1 MATKTLGTLSVDLL
15 ANTGAFVRGMTAA
28 ERQSDKTA
36 KAIKRRQQK
45 LAKELDDIYKGVGA
59 AIGAAFGAIAVSVHS
74 SIDSMWKLA
83 TVAQQIAMPVDQ
95 FSALAAVAN
104 DAEIGMDSLSTGLRT
119 MARNLALAQQG
130 SAQASAAFK
139 SIGLDPAKLKDSKT
153 AFLAIADALS
163 KYRDD
168 VNKTAIEQQIFGR
181 SGAELNALLNEG
193 SASIG
198 QLMDQQREMG
208 NTVTP
213 QAAEA
218 LGKYDDAMDL
228 LSDSVNGLRNRLA
241 VALLPALTSVNVE
254 LGKFATSQD
263 AKDFAN
269 GLSTVLVTLGRA
281 AMVVVAAFDEI
292 GKSIGGAM
300 AIAQQA
306 TQGMTLLDA
315 VSPIAMTVR
324 MAKNAAAVKTT
335 AKEVT
340 ADIAADVKMWM
351 DQIANFGAEATAS
364 AAKQIRASGPAAP
377 SIHLAPT
384 GGAKAKATPRDTADR
399 DHLRTNDELIQQM
412 HKLDG
417 LYQSNIASING
428 VTSAEQAF
436 NERMAGANQL
446 IEAGR
451 INWEQ
456 YSNIAN
462 DALDQLNGKAQPVFD
477 QLSVAAQAAAHDMT
491 DAFNSVVSSFSDGI
505 VNMLNGGSLGFK
517 NILREFLKMVEK
529 MIVQWLILKAIMG
542 IGGALG
548 GTADG
553 TNFASFLFR
562 GGAPAGRAIGGP
574 VGAGTTY
581 LVGER
586 GPELFTPSSSGRITP
601 NNQLGGLSGGGNIT
615 VYSGDVNVT
624 NTDDSKDDGN
634 DASAARQLAKMIEAQ
649 TKQVIVRAMQ
659 PGGLLWK
666 QRNGVPA

>member
-1 MATKTLGTLSVDLL
+1 MASKSLGTLTVDLL
-15 ANTGAFVRGMTAA
+15 ARTGGFERGMTAA

-45 LAKELDDIYKGVGA
+45 LAKELDDIYKGVGI
-59 AIGAAFGAIAVSVHS
+59 AIAAAFSAIAVSVKT
-74 SIDSMWKLA
+74 SIDSMWNLA
-83 TVAQQIAMPVDQ
+83 TVAKQIAMPIGD
-95 FSALAAVAN
+95 FSALAAVAG

-130 SAQASAAFK
+130 SAQAAAAFK

-263 AKDFAN
+263 AKDFAD

-324 MAKNAAAVKTT
+324 LAKNAAAVKTT

-399 DHLRTNDELIQQM
+399 DRAHALAGLTQQM
-412 HKLDG
+412 QKLDG
-417 LYQSNIASING
+417 LYGQYEASING

-436 NERMAGANQL
+436 NDRMADAGAL
-446 IEAGR
+446 LEAGR

-456 YSNIAN
+456 YTRIAT
-462 DALDQLNGKAQPVFD
+462 DGLDQLNGKAKETFD
-477 QLSVAAQAAAHDMT
+477 PMTQFAVEAARNIQDAFANFLIDPLQDGFKGLLASFAKMLQRMMAELAASQLLQALGSSMQGSQYGWVAAIGQALA
-491 DAFNSVVSSFSDGI
+491 
-505 VNMLNGGSLGFK
+505 GGG
-517 NILREFLKMVEK
+517 
-529 MIVQWLILKAIMG
+529 KA
-542 IGGALG
+542 
-548 GTADG
+548 T
-553 TNFASFLFR
+553 
-562 GGAPAGRAIGGP
+562 GGP

-601 NNQLGGLSGGGNIT
+601 NNQLSAGGGNII
-615 VYSGDVNVT
+615 VQSGDINI
-624 NTDDSKDDGN
+624 NNNGDGDGKGDGN
-634 DASAARQLAKMIEAQ
+634 DVSAARQLAKMIEVQ
-649 TKQVIVRAMQ
+649 TKQVIVRATQ
-659 PGGLLWK
+659 PGGILWK
-666 QRNGVPA
+666 QRYGVTA